1 MGIRTASLISSPT
14 KDEADYFSLEDPED
28 WPYDVGHTGKVST
41 ASSKGNIIF

>member
-1 MGIRTASLISSPT
+1 MASLISSPT
-14 KDEADYFSLEDPED
+14 KDEVDYFSLED